1 MADSCGIGG
10 EKSECCYCRD
20 EEIRVCDCGCDV
32 LAINIVKIVYGM
44 KQVNIDE
51 RITLRISKRATPRN
65 GMTKPGNFDPAI
77 CTLKLSG
84 QILIGLAHTWSA
96 STRLLGHGKV
106 TTGWLWHDQA
116 LIRLTAF

>member
-1 MADSCGIGG
+1 VEVTLARIGRNSLKLAHHFYWPRHISMMIKV
-10 EKSECCYCRD
+10 ESKS
-20 EEIRVCDCGCDV
+20 
-32 LAINIVKIVYGM
+32 
-44 KQVNIDE
+44 
-51 RITLRISKRATPRN
+51 LRLSVIARLISKRATPRN

-77 CTLKLSG
+77 CTLKSSG
-84 QILIGLAHTWSA
+84 QILIGLAYTWSA

>member
-1 MADSCGIGG
+1 MKLEISWLTFIQSVRSYVCGL
-10 EKSECCYCRD
+10 SFARFS
-20 EEIRVCDCGCDV
+20 V
-32 LAINIVKIVYGM
+32 LAISI
-44 KQVNIDE
+44 QTALC
-51 RITLRISKRATPRN
+51 RAISKRATPRN

-77 CTLKLSG
+77 CTLKSSG
-84 QILIGLAHTWSA
+84 QILIGLAYTWSA